1 MTSLGVVST
10 LDAMKQ
16 RLWVARTLFLDFGM
30 TITLLLVLS
39 DPADFTGWVGRLA
52 IVLSLLFGTH
62 RVWTMRRQIDGFER
76 DRSLVQMAMK
86 DPVKFEAAT
95 VRALAL
101 ARAERVEQ
109 AVDRLRAERVV
120 IVDTT
125 CVTDSAPDGRGVP
138 TSRSATN

>member
-1 MTSLGVVST
+1 
-10 LDAMKQ
+10 MKQ
-16 RLWVARTLFLDFGM
+16 RLLVARTLFLDFGM
-30 TITLLLVLS
+30 AITLLLVLS
-39 DPADFTGWVGRLA
+39 DPAVFVGWVGRLA
-52 IVLSLLFGTH
+52 IVFSLLLGTH
-62 RVWTMRRQIDGFER
+62 RVWAMRRQINGFER

-86 DPVKFEAAT
+86 DPAKFEAAT

-101 ARAERVEQ
+101 A
-109 AVDRLRAERVV
+109 RAERVV